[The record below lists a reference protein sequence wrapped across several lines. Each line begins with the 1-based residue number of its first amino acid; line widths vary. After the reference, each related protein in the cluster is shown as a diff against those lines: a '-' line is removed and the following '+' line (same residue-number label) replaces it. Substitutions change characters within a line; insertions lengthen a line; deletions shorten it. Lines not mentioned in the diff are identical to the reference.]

1 MYWRKKK
8 IFILISLLLIC
19 VCLFSGY
26 YLKITIQK
34 ANSYSMSTKAFL
46 YLQKALNIME
56 KKFIYKDTID
66 WDSIK
71 KEVYKK
77 AEGSVLTSDTY
88 PAIQLA
94 RSLIKENHG
103 FFASPS
109 QMELLEKEEFR
120 FEPPIYRLLEKNVAY
135 LSLFTFPSTSDEAD
149 QAYNKQVQT
158 AIRALDSSN
167 VDKWIIDLRKNQ
179 GGNMW
184 AMLLGLGPLL
194 DKECIG
200 FFIRNNGEKIPWK
213 HKKNTVKQGNSCC
226 LKSSLPPYQLKNTPK
241 IAVLIGN
248 NTASSGEAVAVAFSG
263 QKNVR
268 FFGQHTSGFANA
280 TYPFFLSDGACLL
293 LPVMHFSNRL
303 GQIFYTNMAPDEVIN
318 ANEATNSLKDPT
330 IEAAIDWL
338 CNF

>member
-1 MYWRKKK
+1 
-8 IFILISLLLIC
+8 
-19 VCLFSGY
+19 
-26 YLKITIQK
+26 
-34 ANSYSMSTKAFL
+34 
-46 YLQKALNIME
+46 
-56 KKFIYKDTID
+56 
-66 WDSIK
+66 
-71 KEVYKK
+71 
-77 AEGSVLTSDTY
+77 
-88 PAIQLA
+88 
-94 RSLIKENHG
+94 
-103 FFASPS
+103 
-109 QMELLEKEEFR
+109 MELLEKEEFR
-120 FEPPIYRLLEKNVAY
+120 FKPPIYRLLEKNVAY
-135 LSLFTFPSTSDEAD
+135 LSLFTFPSISDEAD

-200 FFIRNNGEKIPWK
+200 FFVRNNGEKIPWK

-226 LKSSLPPYQLKNTPK
+226 LKTSLPPYQLKNTPK

-293 LPVMHFSNRL
+293 LPVMLFSNRL
-303 GQIFYTNMAPDEVIN
+303 GQIFYANIAPDEIIN
-318 ANEATNSLKDPT
+318 VNEATNSLKDPT